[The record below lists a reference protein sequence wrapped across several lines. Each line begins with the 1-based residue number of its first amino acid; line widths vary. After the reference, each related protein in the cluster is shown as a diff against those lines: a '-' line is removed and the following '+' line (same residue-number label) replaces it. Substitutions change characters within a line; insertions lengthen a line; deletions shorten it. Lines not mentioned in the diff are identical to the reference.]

1 MTEDIF
7 TSYKYKLP
15 IKLINDIKKEISK
28 YKLSQKQIKEI
39 VEKTKK
45 EYDDAKISSGEAIGI
60 ITAESFGEPSTQM
73 TLNVFHFAGVAEVNV
88 TLGLPRLIEIFDA
101 RKLPSTPSMDIYIKK
116 PYNKDNKKVKKI
128 ANQIKETTLKEVV
141 SEFTTNLLKSQVEI
155 TLEKERM
162 QEIGVTPKSLIVI
175 LETSLKGTV
184 IKEKGRI
191 LILKLKTKDYKLND
205 LYKLK
210 EKAKDVFISGVK
222 KITHVL
228 PVKTDS
234 EYMILCAGSNLKEV
248 LKLDEIDKTRTV
260 TNDLFETQSV
270 LGIEAARQA
279 IITEAQKV
287 IEEQGLNVNIRHIM
301 IVADLM
307 ASRGV
312 VKGITRSGISGE
324 KSSVLAR
331 ASFETPMKHLVN
343 ASLTGE
349 VDYLNSIIENIML
362 NQPVPIGTGLPD
374 LVAKMK
380 VVKMKK

>member
-1 MTEDIF
+1 MTEDLF
-7 TSYKYKLP
+7 ESYKNELP
-15 IKLINDIKKEISK
+15 AKLISDLKKEISK
-28 YKLSQKQIKEI
+28 HKLSSKQIKEI

-45 EYDDAKISSGEAIGI
+45 EFEEAKINSGEAIGI

-101 RKLPSTPSMDIYIKK
+101 RKLPSTPSMEIYLKK
-116 PYNKDNKKVKKI
+116 PYNKDNKKVRKI

-155 TLEKERM
+155 TFEKEKMRD
-162 QEIGVTPKSLIVI
+162 IGITPKSLITI
-175 LETSLKGTV
+175 LETSLKGTIV
-184 IKEKGRI
+184 KEKGST
-191 LILKLKTKDYKLND
+191 LILKPKTKDYKLND

-248 LKLDEIDKTRTV
+248 LKLDEIDTTRTV

-301 IVADLM
+301 TVADVM
-307 ASRGV
+307 TSRGV
-312 VKGITRSGISGE
+312 IKGITRSGISGE

-380 VVKMKK
+380 IAKAKK